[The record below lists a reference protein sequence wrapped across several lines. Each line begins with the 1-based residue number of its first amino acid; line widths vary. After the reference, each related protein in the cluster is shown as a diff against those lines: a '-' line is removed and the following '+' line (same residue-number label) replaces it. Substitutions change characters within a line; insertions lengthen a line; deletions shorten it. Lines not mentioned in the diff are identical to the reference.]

1 MSENDSNL
9 PDLPGDFVVYP
20 KESVVALLP
29 DCDAAAA
36 AISDLSA
43 AGFDDTLVLSG
54 PDGVARLDLTGRHH
68 GLRGRIYRVVE
79 ELGDEHEELVRTEK
93 HVREGGVAVR
103 VRADE
108 KRKAEAAR
116 ILREHGSTHT
126 TYFGRYTFESLG
138 D

>member
-1 MSENDSNL
+1 VSENDSNL

-20 KESVVALLP
+20 KQSVVALLP

-36 AISDLSA
+36 AIDDLST
-43 AGFDDTLVLSG
+43 AGYDDTLVLSG

-93 HVREGGVAVR
+93 HLREGGVAVR
-103 VRADE
+103 VHADE
-108 KRKAEAAR
+108 DNKAQAAR
-116 ILREHGSTHT
+116 ILREHGSTHAA
-126 TYFGRYTFESLG
+126 YYGRFTFEPLG
-138 D
+138 